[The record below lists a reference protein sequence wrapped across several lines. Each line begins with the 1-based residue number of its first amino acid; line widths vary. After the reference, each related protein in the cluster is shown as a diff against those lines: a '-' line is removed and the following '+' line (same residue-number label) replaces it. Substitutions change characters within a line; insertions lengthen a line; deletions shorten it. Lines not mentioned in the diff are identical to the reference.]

1 MTRRLPPEQAQ
12 LARAGRRRP
21 PLWVV
26 IIVVATVLALAA
38 AAYLLLRPLEGPVPD
53 GVEAHYAGLERGYTE
68 QGFARLGSPDAPTL
82 IEDFSSYACPH
93 CRTFHD
99 EQFEDLL
106 DVIAA
111 GQVQFVMIPIPH
123 IGSGARNAA
132 RGVLCAGE
140 QGKFWEMHDTL
151 FYWQDKFLTSVFDER
166 RIKLGAE
173 NLGLDMPAFEQCLA
187 SDQIDQVIDAARH
200 EFDRRGLTGT
210 PTFFINGQKVQDYR
224 EIEDL
229 STSS

>member
-1 MTRRLPPEQAQ
+1 MTRRLPSESAQ
-12 LARAGRRRP
+12 LARAGWRRP

-26 IIVVATVLALAA
+26 IIVVATLLALAA

-53 GVEAHYAGLERGYTE
+53 GVEVHYAGLERGYTE

-93 CRTFHD
+93 CRTFHV

-106 DVIAA
+106 DEIAA

-132 RGVLCAGE
+132 RGALCAGE

-151 FYWQDKFLTSVFDER
+151 FHWQDKFLTSVFDER

-187 SDQIDQVIDAARH
+187 SDQIDRVIDAARN

-229 STSS
+229 NTSS